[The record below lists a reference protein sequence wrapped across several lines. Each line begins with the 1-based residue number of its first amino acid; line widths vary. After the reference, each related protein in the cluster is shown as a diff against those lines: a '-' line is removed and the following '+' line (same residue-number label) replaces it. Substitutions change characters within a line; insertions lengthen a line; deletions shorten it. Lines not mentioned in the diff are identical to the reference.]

1 MAPHLCRVSYLL
13 LWFSRDIQPPRLFNE
28 REHCI
33 REMLTTPCPDSP
45 VEHFFLLAP
54 HRMAFRPGN
63 ARLYRATNEIT
74 KGSAANKSMKLLH
87 SLNCMGIIAHPHE
100 PPSIH
105 FPSFLHDKSSSPIL
119 STTVSSQPHHHTKPA
134 VIKYAKSREKEQ
146 RDPNIP
152 TPATMKSPKANWYFL
167 FP

>member
-1 MAPHLCRVSYLL
+1 
-13 LWFSRDIQPPRLFNE
+13 
-28 REHCI
+28 
-33 REMLTTPCPDSP
+33 
-45 VEHFFLLAP
+45 
-54 HRMAFRPGN
+54 MAFRPGN

-105 FPSFLHDKSSSPIL
+105 FPSFLHDKSSSPII

-134 VIKYAKSREKEQ
+134 VIKYAKSREKGQ

-152 TPATMKSPKANWYFL
+152 TPATMKSPKANCAKTNEIKRRTAKTTIKSHLGIWVLRARVY
-167 FP
+167 PASVTSP